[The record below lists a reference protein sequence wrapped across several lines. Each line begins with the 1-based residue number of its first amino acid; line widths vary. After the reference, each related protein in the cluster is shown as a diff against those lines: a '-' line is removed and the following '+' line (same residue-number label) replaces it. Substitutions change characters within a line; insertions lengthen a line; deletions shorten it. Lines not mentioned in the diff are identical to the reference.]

1 MKYLFTGGASGGHI
15 YPALAV
21 ADEIRRR
28 EPDAEFLYVGV
39 AGRLEERVVPGRGY
53 KLQLIRSRP
62 YPRSSSPWALTRFA
76 LTLSIGVL
84 QAMVVLLRFRPQLIF
99 GTGGFVSAPI
109 LFACGILKRVGL
121 CRAEVFAY
129 EPNAHPG
136 LLNQAVGRLASRIGV
151 GFEEAGRWFDMKRV
165 AVVGF
170 PVRREVLQ
178 LDRSA
183 GRRQLEIPADRFVV
197 FVFGGSQGSRVIN
210 RALVEALPILM
221 SHSEQ
226 IVVLHATGRT
236 QTADYDAVLDTER
249 RLEEAGIDESST
261 DWYQRCEY
269 LEQIEH
275 AYAAADLVVCRG
287 GMSTLTEVGVSA
299 IPSIIIPLSTSAEDH
314 QAINAREIER
324 RGAASVLYE
333 EACWMDSGE
342 VGTRVSGRRLADAI
356 VEYVNDPEKAKAV
369 GAVAGV
375 IPRRD
380 SLECIVDELQG
391 LVQGRRPAPLKL
403 EFPSLQ
409 TNLPTD
415 PNRFLRHVRDRLDQV
430 DHRIEALPD
439 HDLAYL
445 RYQADRHLA
454 SSAWYEIP
462 LGRRN
467 VGVKLVGW
475 LRYTDRLDLV
485 LEILRNRRSAG
496 IVKRW
501 VGGDFIHPGILRRNA
516 VEYALAGIGL
526 AEGGEPL
533 RQALLE
539 ALKTDPYFEVRR
551 ATAVVLGEQGVA
563 GDQDVEGALMDALG
577 DDAPSVVTAAIAAL
591 GHVGCDG
598 ERLLPRLRAF
608 YVHDDWQYR
617 QQTVIALDRLLQ
629 RHIIDGADIVDDLDV
644 ILSTSPNFEPAFPL
658 KRSLDELATRVR
670 THMTPDGSS
679 RAGAGG

>member
-1 MKYLFTGGASGGHI
+1 MDFEITPLSNGFGAEVTGLDLS
-15 YPALAV
+15 
-21 ADEIRRR
+21 
-28 EPDAEFLYVGV
+28 
-39 AGRLEERVVPGRGY
+39 
-53 KLQLIRSRP
+53 Q
-62 YPRSSSPWALTRFA
+62 
-76 LTLSIGVL
+76 TLSYDDFETVRRVWFEAGV
-84 QAMVVLLRFRPQLIF
+84 VVFRDQILTPEHQVAFSRRFGPLIIHVLDQFQQPGQPEILLISNKKRED
-99 GTGGFVSAPI
+99 GTA
-109 LFACGILKRVGL
+109 
-121 CRAEVFAY
+121 
-129 EPNAHPG
+129 
-136 LLNQAVGRLASRIGV
+136 V

-333 EACWMDSGE
+333 EACWMESGE

-369 GAVAGV
+369 GAAAGV

-403 EFPSLQ
+403 EFPSPQ

-496 IVKRW
+496 K
-501 VGGDFIHPGILRRNA
+501 
-516 VEYALAGIGL
+516 E
-526 AEGGEPL
+526 
-533 RQALLE
+533 
-539 ALKTDPYFEVRR
+539 K
-551 ATAVVLGEQGVA
+551 
-563 GDQDVEGALMDALG
+563 
-577 DDAPSVVTAAIAAL
+577 
-591 GHVGCDG
+591 
-598 ERLLPRLRAF
+598 
-608 YVHDDWQYR
+608 
-617 QQTVIALDRLLQ
+617 
-629 RHIIDGADIVDDLDV
+629 
-644 ILSTSPNFEPAFPL
+644 
-658 KRSLDELATRVR
+658 
-670 THMTPDGSS
+670 
-679 RAGAGG
+679 